1 MWGLHEVLT
10 SLWSPWEAPV
20 PQGRYYWDAG
30 LALRLNPSLI
40 PNSFPPGRRATAA
53 RSRTTQN
60 WPASCDPG
68 WVCLLTLGLPKDSSP
83 PGWPSP
89 VPLEVLEE
97 PCGASP
103 ASNSGSVPVPCPA
116 RGAQSAGSVHY
127 THRAASPETSTLP
140 AGLWRA
146 GKAGLGW
153 FCLEQLC
160 PPPCLAVIV
169 SVHYTVSVPAPRT

>member
-1 MWGLHEVLT
+1 MRALHYGLIQASFPTLF
-10 SLWSPWEAPV
+10 
-20 PQGRYYWDAG
+20 PQGG
-30 LALRLNPSLI
+30 EQQQL
-40 PNSFPPGRRATAA
+40 GVGQH
-53 RSRTTQN
+53 RTGQHRVT
-60 WPASCDPG
+60 WTGS
-68 WVCLLTLGLPKDSSP
+68 VCLLTLGLPKDSSP

-153 FCLEQLC
+153 FCLEQLH
-160 PPPCLAVIV
+160 PPPCLGVII